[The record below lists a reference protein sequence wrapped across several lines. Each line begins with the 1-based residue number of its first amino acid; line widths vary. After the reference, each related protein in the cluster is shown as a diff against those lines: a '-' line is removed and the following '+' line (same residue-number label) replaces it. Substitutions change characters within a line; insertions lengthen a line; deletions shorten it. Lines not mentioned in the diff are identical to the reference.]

1 MTPLQLADQ
10 ARHRTLSAIYRK
22 GKVVHH
28 VENNDVLHTGK
39 SINDAKRFVR
49 KDGRKSYN
57 L

>member
-1 MTPLQLADQ
+1 MNDQQLADQ

-22 GKVVHH
+22 AHVVYDKD
-28 VENNDVLHTGK
+28 NGVLHSGK
-39 SINDAKRFVR
+39 SINEAKRFVR